1 MGEKPLGRA
10 CLDHLLDLDYSVVAI
25 ATRKEIPDAWWGKQV
40 VREKAI
46 EAGIPLINRKEI
58 IQLQPDILI
67 SVVYPFII
75 EPEVLE
81 SAGAG
86 FNLHGAPLPEYKGC
100 HPGTHA
106 LIKGDKKFGATL
118 HELVPELDK
127 GRIVE
132 KRYFDV
138 TLEDTSATVYG
149 KMCDIAFEIFKD
161 NVPNILSGDVVLEPV
176 QDDGSLPNTH
186 DSIVKELPK
195 ISDRYA
201 VYNYVRALDFRPFEP
216 ASFVDASGAKIELRA
231 EDFDCESG
239 FVLKDAAKEVALKEY
254 LGCP

>member
-1 MGEKPLGRA
+1 
-10 CLDHLLDLDYSVVAI
+10 
-25 ATRKEIPDAWWGKQV
+25 
-40 VREKAI
+40 
-46 EAGIPLINRKEI
+46 
-58 IQLQPDILI
+58 
-67 SVVYPFII
+67 
-75 EPEVLE
+75 
-81 SAGAG
+81 
-86 FNLHGAPLPEYKGC
+86 
-100 HPGTHA
+100 
-106 LIKGDKKFGATL
+106 
-118 HELVPELDK
+118 
-127 GRIVE
+127 
-132 KRYFDV
+132 
-138 TLEDTSATVYG
+138 
-149 KMCDIAFEIFKD
+149 
-161 NVPNILSGDVVLEPV
+161 NILSGDVVLEPV